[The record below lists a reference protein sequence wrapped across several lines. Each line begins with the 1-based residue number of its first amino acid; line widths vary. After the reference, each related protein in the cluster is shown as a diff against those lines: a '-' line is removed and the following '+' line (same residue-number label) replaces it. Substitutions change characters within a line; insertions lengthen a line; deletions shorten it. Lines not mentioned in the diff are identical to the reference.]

1 MKGRLLSARVVCAAV
16 LVSLAAAT
24 LPRPAAATDVSEL
37 RRRAQAIAD
46 EVSLLE
52 HRGARLEA
60 RAGRLNEEITQASAE
75 IGTLELEIHRAA
87 AAVDAARELY
97 VARAVEAYKS
107 GSSTRLA
114 MLLSA
119 RSLAE
124 LDALVEATYA
134 LGVSEGAALADLV
147 AARDGLEQ
155 AQAQIDERKQSLV
168 AKQSEAQTLANEV
181 ANTIDSRRAALK
193 RLTNELKVLE
203 AQARAAAAAIAAAQ
217 GIAVGDAFLRLLEPA
232 GPAPDIPAGFA
243 STGVS
248 FEGIAS
254 WYGPGFEGNLTASGD
269 VFDSSLYT
277 VASKEL
283 PLRSWLFVQHQG
295 RGVVVYVNDRG
306 PYVGDR
312 ILDLSHAAAQ
322 AIGITGLGWVKATI
336 IVKK

>member
-1 MKGRLLSARVVCAAV
+1 MTAAV

-24 LPRPAAATDVSEL
+24 LPRPATATDLSEL

-46 EVSLLE
+46 EVSALE
-52 HRGARLEA
+52 HRGARLQA
-60 RAGRLNEEITQASAE
+60 RANRLNREITAATAE
-75 IGTLELEIHRAA
+75 IGTLELEIHHAS
-87 AAVDAARELY
+87 AAVNSARERY
-97 VARAVEAYKS
+97 VARAVEAYMS
-107 GSSTRLA
+107 GSTTRLA
-114 MLLSA
+114 LLLSA
-119 RSLAE
+119 RSLGE
-124 LDALVEATYA
+124 LVSLAEATYA
-134 LGVSEGAALADLV
+134 LGASESAALEELL
-147 AARDGLEQ
+147 AARDGLED
-155 AQAQIDERKQSLV
+155 AQAQVDERKQSLL
-168 AKQSEAQTLANEV
+168 AAQNEAQALANEV
-181 ANTIDSRRAALK
+181 ADTIDTRRDTLAKLTDEIDAL
-193 RLTNELKVLE
+193 EE
-203 AQARAAAAAIAAAQ
+203 QARAAAAATAAVQ

-283 PLRSWLFVQHQG
+283 PLRSWLYVEHKG